1 MLTGGIVEVGSELE
15 AGTRL
20 QGRRVRMWFRCCQ
33 RRRVSLAGGP
43 GSEPSEE
50 VEQFLEEEQIERWG
64 RIVFKLRRLRF
75 KQREWAF
82 LGQHLR
88 SATAGVRLRH

>member
-1 MLTGGIVEVGSELE
+1 MW
-15 AGTRL
+15 L
-20 QGRRVRMWFRCCQ
+20 QCCQ
-33 RRRVSLAGGP
+33 RRCESLAGGP
-43 GSEPSEE
+43 TPEPSEE
-50 VEQFLEEEQIERWG
+50 AEQLLEEEQIERWG

-88 SATAGVRLRH
+88 SATAWGEA